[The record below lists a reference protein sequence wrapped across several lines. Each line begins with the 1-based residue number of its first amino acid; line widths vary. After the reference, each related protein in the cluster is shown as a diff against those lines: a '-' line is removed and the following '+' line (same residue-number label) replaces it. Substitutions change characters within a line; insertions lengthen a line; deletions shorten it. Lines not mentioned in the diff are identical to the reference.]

1 MKTKGVLFDLYG
13 TLVVYG
19 DMEKAWNAW
28 YDVIY
33 ETFQTSGL
41 QLSHERFRPYCV
53 GFFEKPEPPG
63 NDDLSVVER
72 RLQRLAGE
80 MGTVIPKE
88 KAVMAI
94 ERSIDVWHDQV
105 RLDPEAP
112 EVLEK
117 IRSKRSLALV
127 SNFDY
132 APYVHN
138 LLEKWKL
145 SPLFDAILVSDA
157 VGVKKPDPGIFH
169 RALRQ
174 MGLAADQAVHVG
186 DSQEDIEG
194 AVGAGIRPV
203 WIDRHRKDP
212 WRARQAG
219 DVTRITSLGELLE
232 HLD

>member
-13 TLVVYG
+13 TLMVYG

-33 ETFQTSGL
+33 DVFRTSGL
-41 QLSHERFRPYCV
+41 ELSHEKFRPYCI
-53 GFFEKPEPPG
+53 GFFEKPEPAG
-63 NDDLSVVER
+63 KDDLSVVER

-80 MGTVIPKE
+80 TGTVIPKE
-88 KAVMAI
+88 KAVAAI
-94 ERSIDVWHDQV
+94 ELSIDVWHNQV

-112 EVLEK
+112 EVLRE

-132 APYVHN
+132 APYVHK
-138 LLEKWKL
+138 LMEKWEL
-145 SPLFDAILVSDA
+145 DHFFDSILVSDA
-157 VGVKKPDPGIFH
+157 VGVKKPHPEIFSQ
-169 RALRQ
+169 ALQRI
-174 MGLAADQAVHVG
+174 GLKADQVVHVG

-203 WIDRHRKDP
+203 WIDRQRKDP

-219 DVTRITSLGELLE
+219 EVTRITSLGQLLG